1 MISTAILSWYDLFL
15 ISKCSFVFFPLL
27 FQAGPHPPFKAQSQ
41 NSPGLESQ
49 MDPKPDYGYTS
60 YKGSGKLQGKVAII
74 TGIKA
79 SGT

>member
-1 MISTAILSWYDLFL
+1 MIGFLFQNAHLLS
-15 ISKCSFVFFPLL
+15 LL

-41 NSPGLESQ
+41 ESPGLESK

-79 SGT
+79 SQNIWNSSM